1 MPLPPDPL
9 RVVVLIS
16 GSGTLLQALIDACA
30 APDFGAQVVGVGA
43 DRDQITGL
51 QRAQRAGISTFV
63 HPLPPGADRAQWD
76 RQLTSLVARFEP
88 SLVVMAGFMKLV
100 GPQFLATYGGRLI
113 NSHPALLPS
122 FPGVHGPRDA
132 LAYGV
137 KITGATIFLVDD
149 GVDTGIIVDQ
159 VAVRV
164 EDDDSVEDLHERIKC
179 AERDLLV
186 QTVHRL
192 ATRSWHLNGRRLR
205 WSDECEPDDSR

>member
-1 MPLPPDPL
+1 MPRPSDPL
-9 RVVVLIS
+9 RLVVLIS
-16 GSGTLLQALIDACA
+16 GSGTLLQALIDASA

-51 QRAQRAGISTFV
+51 QRAERADISTFV
-63 HPLPPGADRAQWD
+63 HPLVRGADRAEWD
-76 RQLTSLVARFEP
+76 RQLTDLVAKFEP
-88 SLVVMAGFMKLV
+88 SLVVMAGYMKLV
-100 GPQFLATYGGRLI
+100 GPQFLARFGGRLI

-122 FPGVHGPRDA
+122 FPGMQGPRDA

-137 KITGATIFLVDD
+137 KISGATIFLVDD

-164 EDDDSVEDLHERIKC
+164 EDDDSVEDLHERIKI

-205 WSDECEPDDSR
+205 WSD

>member
-9 RVVVLIS
+9 RLVVLIS

-51 QRAQRAGISTFV
+51 QRAERAGISTFV
-63 HPLPPGADRAQWD
+63 HPLVRGADRAEWD
-76 RQLTSLVARFEP
+76 RQLTDLVAKFEP
-88 SLVVMAGFMKLV
+88 SLVVMAGYMKLV

-122 FPGVHGPRDA
+122 FPGMQGPRDA

-137 KITGATIFLVDD
+137 KISGATIFLVDD

-164 EDDDSVEDLHERIKC
+164 EDDDSVEDLHERIKT

-205 WSDECEPDDSR
+205 WSD

>member
-1 MPLPPDPL
+1 VPLPPDPL
-9 RVVVLIS
+9 RLVVLIS

-43 DRDQITGL
+43 DRDQIPGL
-51 QRAQRAGISTFV
+51 QRAERAGIPTFV
-63 HPLPPGADRAQWD
+63 HPLPAGAGRVEWD
-76 RQLTSLVARFEP
+76 RQLTDLVAGFNP
-88 SLVVMAGFMKLV
+88 ALVVMAGFMKLV
-100 GPQFLATYGGRLI
+100 GPQFLAAYGGRLI

-122 FPGVHGPRDA
+122 FAGMHGARDA

-137 KITGATIFLVDD
+137 KISGATIFLVDD
-149 GVDTGIIVDQ
+149 GVDTGVILDQ

-164 EDDDSVEDLHERIKC
+164 EDDDSVEDLHERIKV

-192 ATRSWHLNGRRLR
+192 ATRSWRLNGRRLR
-205 WSDECEPDDSR
+205 WSD

>member
-1 MPLPPDPL
+1 VPLPPDPL
-9 RVVVLIS
+9 RLVVLIS

-43 DRDQITGL
+43 DRDQIPGL
-51 QRAQRAGISTFV
+51 RRAERAGIPTFV
-63 HPLPPGADRAQWD
+63 HPLPARADRVEWD
-76 RQLTSLVARFEP
+76 RQLTDLVAGFNP
-88 SLVVMAGFMKLV
+88 ALVVMAGFMKLV
-100 GPQFLATYGGRLI
+100 GPQFLAAYGGRLI

-122 FPGVHGPRDA
+122 FAGMHGARDA

-137 KITGATIFLVDD
+137 KISGATIFLVDD
-149 GVDTGIIVDQ
+149 GVDTGVILDQ

-164 EDDDSVEDLHERIKC
+164 EDDDSVEDLHERIKV

-192 ATRSWHLNGRRLR
+192 ATRSWRLNGRRLR
-205 WSDECEPDDSR
+205 WSD